1 MKRKWLWLAPLAV
14 GVSISAVAQ
23 APVPYEHRY
32 YDDGYQVFVG
42 NGNLPRA
49 REVVEN
55 ALYWRP
61 ADPVW
66 LQRLAQV
73 AGWQGDVELSL
84 AAWLKLAESDNSDLA
99 WQRVLELAPATFN
112 NELALRARR
121 RLLRNDPGNETL
133 VALVA
138 AEYERLG
145 RPEEGIAFLDDW
157 SERHPSPTVFE
168 VLQRLAEQSGRDV
181 QAIRY
186 YRAFMD
192 RYGPRPRMAW
202 HAADLLWLRGERE
215 RAYQALRRDADGLS
229 YDPNLTRRLAV
240 MATELGDWPAA
251 LDDYQRLF
259 AKGHASVG
267 DGYRY
272 LTLARYQAPERVASI
287 LRYLWQQSDDPRLA
301 VSYLYA
307 LREDGDKRAMAL
319 FFEGLSEQER
329 RAFYQDRGFLL
340 VYADYLQWTG
350 QPERARSVLRQALA
364 LAPGDVEVRMSWL
377 WLLISLGDDSTLTGS
392 LVRWHDQIAH
402 DRRYLEVLAA
412 AFMALDQPEQALR
425 YEMVLLKGDPDNWR
439 RLWAYS
445 QALLAAGREDQA
457 WPVLRRLWRN
467 PPPADTIDDRNRPLY
482 NEMRSALVARFEN
495 GDTQLRF
502 QQRQWAATKPA
513 ERAQRAE
520 WLAQWS
526 LGVNAPELARLW
538 YLRQQQWRPEGL
550 PPGSALALATLEGD
564 RLAIRELRD
573 QHGDRLTAGERLE
586 ADNTLGRK
594 RLAAAQLAE
603 QQRHA
608 PEVADQHPQ
617 QESLLL
623 PAEENLAVNLEHRR
637 QGALDVNSAEVSQT
651 QPLGDR
657 WGLRF
662 KAQQHRFSSNDDAI
676 LAVNE
681 REQRFSVTAR
691 REGRRL
697 DTSLSAGHRDIFDYQ
712 RPDLTLAFAGE
723 LGRAW
728 RWKGAYEWQAPADE
742 SSELLLAGDRTGAAL
757 SLSWSPVSNW
767 QNGVSVARYDYQ
779 DLEDRDLGQGT
790 RVSAQSTW
798 RPWLSRFS
806 PGLRVRHTRASFSG
820 QRPLSGEIGVMR
832 PGAETLPAV
841 PQSYRETELAL
852 LLGSPDVHL
861 RPHRIQAWGELGVT
875 DNSISGTGFNT
886 RVGAEGPLLG
896 RDAWRFYLERGLNTG
911 GADEDSYRAGF
922 DYRFYY

>member
-14 GVSISAVAQ
+14 SASISALAQ
-23 APVPYEHRY
+23 APVPYDHRY

-61 ADPVW
+61 ADPLW

-73 AGWQGDVELSL
+73 AGWQGEVELSL

-99 WQRVLELAPATFN
+99 WQRVLELAPVTFN
-112 NELALRARR
+112 DELALRARR
-121 RLLRNDPGNETL
+121 RLLRNDPRNETL
-133 VALVA
+133 VAQVA
-138 AEYERLG
+138 GEYERLG

-157 SERHPSPTVFE
+157 SRQHPSRTVFE
-168 VLQRLAEQSGRDV
+168 VLQRLAEQSGQDAE
-181 QAIRY
+181 AIRY

-192 RYGPRPRMAW
+192 RYGPRPEMAW

-215 RAYQALRRDADGLS
+215 RAYHALREDADGLS
-229 YDPNLTRRLAV
+229 YDPRLTRRLAV

-259 AKGHASVG
+259 AKGHANVA

-287 LRYLWQQSDDPRLA
+287 LRHLWEASDDPRLA
-301 VSYLYA
+301 ISYLYA
-307 LREDGDKRAMAL
+307 LREDGDRRAMAL

-329 RAFYQDRGFLL
+329 RAFQQDRGFLL
-340 VYADYLQWTG
+340 VYADYLQWTD

-364 LAPGDVEVRMSWL
+364 LAPEDTEVRMAWL
-377 WLLISLGDDSTLTGS
+377 WLLIGLGDDSTLTGS
-392 LVRWHDQIAH
+392 LVRWHDQIAY
-402 DRRYLEVLAA
+402 DARYLQVLAA

-425 YEMVLLKGDPDNWR
+425 YEMALLKGDPDNWR
-439 RLWAYS
+439 RRWAYA

-457 WPVLRRLWRN
+457 WPMLRQLWRD
-467 PPPADTIDDRNRPLY
+467 PPPADTINVLDRPLY

-502 QQRQWAATKPA
+502 QQRQWAATKPS

-550 PPGSALALATLEGD
+550 PPGSALALATLEDD

-573 QHGDRLTAGERLE
+573 QHGDQLTAGERLE

-608 PEVADQHPQ
+608 PQVADQHPQ

-623 PAEENLAVNLEHRR
+623 PAEENVAVNLEHRR
-637 QGALDVNSAEVSQT
+637 QGALDVNSAELSQT

-657 WGLRF
+657 WGLSF

-728 RWKGAYEWQAPADE
+728 RWEGAYEWQAPADE
-742 SSELLLAGDRTGAAL
+742 TSELLLAGDRTGAAL

-767 QNGVSVARYDYQ
+767 QNGVSVAQYDYQ

-820 QRPLSGEIGVMR
+820 QRALSGEIGVMQ
-832 PGAETLPAV
+832 PGAQALPAV

-875 DNSISGTGFNT
+875 DNSISGTGFNA

-896 RDAWRFYLERGLNTG
+896 RDAWRFYFERGLNTG

>member
-1 MKRKWLWLAPLAV
+1 MKWLWLAPLAI

-23 APVPYEHRY
+23 APVPYQHRY

-61 ADPVW
+61 GDSLW

-73 AGWQGDVELSL
+73 AGWQGDIEISL
-84 AAWLKLAESDNSDLA
+84 AAWLKVAETENSDLA
-99 WQRVLELAPATFN
+99 WQRVLELAPVAFN
-112 NELALRARR
+112 DELALRARR
-121 RLLRNDPGNETL
+121 RLLRNDPKNEDL
-133 VALVA
+133 VAQVA

-157 SERHPSPTVFE
+157 SRRHPSRAVFE
-168 VLQRLAEQSGRDV
+168 VLQRLAEQSGRDRAAV
-181 QAIRY
+181 RY
-186 YRAFMD
+186 YRAYMD
-192 RYGPRPRMAW
+192 RYGPRPEMAW
-202 HAADLLWLRGERE
+202 HAADLLWLRGDRE
-215 RAYQALRRDADGLS
+215 QAYQDLRQDASGLS
-229 YDPNLTRRLAV
+229 YDPKLTRRLAV

-259 AKGHASVG
+259 AKGNANVG

-287 LRYLWQQSDDPRLA
+287 LRYLWQESDDPRLA

-307 LREDGDKRAMAL
+307 LRADGDRQAMSL
-319 FFEGLSEQER
+319 FFAGLSEAER

-340 VYADYLQWTG
+340 VYADYLQWTD
-350 QPERARSVLRQALA
+350 QPRQARSVLERALA
-364 LAPGDVEVRMSWL
+364 LAPEDTEIRLSWL
-377 WLLISLGDDSTLTGS
+377 WLLIRLGDDSTLTGT
-392 LVRWHDQIAH
+392 LTRWHDQIAY
-402 DRRYLEVLAA
+402 DGRYREVLAA

-425 YEMVLLKGDPDNWR
+425 YELALLKGDPQNWR
-439 RLWAYS
+439 RRWAYA
-445 QALLAAGREDQA
+445 QALLAAGRDDQA
-457 WPVLRRLWRN
+457 WPMLRQLWRE
-467 PPPADTIDDRNRPLY
+467 PPPAANIEDIDRPLY
-482 NEMRSALVARFEN
+482 NEMRSALVARFED
-495 GDTQLRF
+495 GDAQLRF
-502 QQRQWAATKPA
+502 QQRQWAASEPA

-526 LGVNAPELARLW
+526 LGINAPELARLW

-550 PPGSALALATLEGD
+550 PPGSALALATLEND
-564 RLAIRELRD
+564 QLAIRELRD
-573 QHGDRLTAGERLE
+573 RHGEHLTAGERLE

-623 PAEENLAVNLEHRR
+623 PAEESTAFNVEQRR
-637 QGALDVNSAEVSQT
+637 QGALDVATAEVSQT
-651 QPLGDR
+651 LPLGDR
-657 WGLRF
+657 WGLAF
-662 KAQQHRFSSNDDAI
+662 KAAQRRFSSNDETI
-676 LAVNE
+676 LAVSDK
-681 REQRFSVTAR
+681 EQRFSLAAQR
-691 REGRRL
+691 QGRRL
-697 DTSLSAGHRDIFDYQ
+697 DTSVSVGHRDLFGYQ
-712 RPDLTLAFAGE
+712 RPDLALAFAGQPS
-723 LGRAW
+723 RAW
-728 RWKGAYEWQAPADE
+728 SWEWAYEWQAPTDE
-742 SSELLLAGDRTGAAL
+742 TSELLLAGDRTGSDL
-757 SLSWSPVSNW
+757 SLNWQPLSNW
-767 QNGVSVARYDYQ
+767 QNGVSIAHYDYQ

-790 RVSAQSTW
+790 RFSVQSTW

-806 PGLRVRHTRASFSG
+806 PGLRVRHTNASFSG
-820 QRPLSGEIGVMR
+820 QQPLSPQIGVMQ
-832 PGAETLPAV
+832 PGAVDLPAV
-841 PQSYRETELAL
+841 PQSYRENELSL
-852 LLGSPDVHL
+852 LLGAPDVHL
-861 RPHRIQAWGELGVT
+861 RPHRVQAWGEIGVT
-875 DNSISGTGFNT
+875 DNSISGTGFNA
-886 RVGAEGPLLG
+886 RLGAEGPLLG

>member
-573 QHGDRLTAGERLE
+573 QHGDRLTE

>member
-538 YLRQQQWRPEGL
+538 YLRQQQW
-550 PPGSALALATLEGD
+550 
-564 RLAIRELRD
+564 
-573 QHGDRLTAGERLE
+573 
-586 ADNTLGRK
+586 
-594 RLAAAQLAE
+594 
-603 QQRHA
+603 
-608 PEVADQHPQ
+608 
-617 QESLLL
+617 
-623 PAEENLAVNLEHRR
+623 
-637 QGALDVNSAEVSQT
+637 
-651 QPLGDR
+651 
-657 WGLRF
+657 
-662 KAQQHRFSSNDDAI
+662 
-676 LAVNE
+676 
-681 REQRFSVTAR
+681 
-691 REGRRL
+691 
-697 DTSLSAGHRDIFDYQ
+697 
-712 RPDLTLAFAGE
+712 
-723 LGRAW
+723 
-728 RWKGAYEWQAPADE
+728 
-742 SSELLLAGDRTGAAL
+742 L
-757 SLSWSPVSNW
+757 SLI
-767 QNGVSVARYDYQ
+767 
-779 DLEDRDLGQGT
+779 
-790 RVSAQSTW
+790 
-798 RPWLSRFS
+798 
-806 PGLRVRHTRASFSG
+806 H
-820 QRPLSGEIGVMR
+820 I
-832 PGAETLPAV
+832 
-841 PQSYRETELAL
+841 
-852 LLGSPDVHL
+852 
-861 RPHRIQAWGELGVT
+861 
-875 DNSISGTGFNT
+875 
-886 RVGAEGPLLG
+886 
-896 RDAWRFYLERGLNTG
+896 
-911 GADEDSYRAGF
+911 
-922 DYRFYY
+922 

>member
-215 RAYQALRRDADGLS
+215 RAYRALRRDADGLS

-251 LDDYQRLF
+251 LNDYQRLF

-287 LRYLWQQSDDPRLA
+287 LRHLWEQSDDPRLA

-364 LAPGDVEVRMSWL
+364 LAPDDVEVRMSWL
-377 WLLISLGDDSTLTGS
+377 WLLIGLGDDSTLTGS
-392 LVRWHDQIAH
+392 LVRWHDQIAY
-402 DRRYLEVLAA
+402 DPRYLEVLAA

-425 YEMVLLKGDPDNWR
+425 YEMALLKGDPDNWR
-439 RLWAYS
+439 RRWAYA

-457 WPVLRRLWRN
+457 WPMLRQLWRD
-467 PPPADTIDDRNRPLY
+467 PPPADTISVLDRPLY

-502 QQRQWAATKPA
+502 QQRQWAATKPS

-526 LGVNAPELARLW
+526 LGVNARELARLW

-550 PPGSALALATLEGD
+550 PPGSALALATLEDD

-573 QHGDRLTAGERLE
+573 QHGEQLTAGERLE

-603 QQRHA
+603 QQRYA
-608 PEVADQHPQ
+608 PQVADQHPQ

-623 PAEENLAVNLEHRR
+623 PAEENVAVNLEHRR
-637 QGALDVNSAEVSQT
+637 QGALDVNSVEVSQT

-662 KAQQHRFSSNDDAI
+662 TAQQHRFSSNDDAI

-712 RPDLTLAFAGE
+712 GPDLTLAFAGE

-742 SSELLLAGDRTGAAL
+742 TS
-757 SLSWSPVSNW
+757 
-767 QNGVSVARYDYQ
+767 
-779 DLEDRDLGQGT
+779 
-790 RVSAQSTW
+790 
-798 RPWLSRFS
+798 
-806 PGLRVRHTRASFSG
+806 
-820 QRPLSGEIGVMR
+820 
-832 PGAETLPAV
+832 
-841 PQSYRETELAL
+841 
-852 LLGSPDVHL
+852 
-861 RPHRIQAWGELGVT
+861 
-875 DNSISGTGFNT
+875 
-886 RVGAEGPLLG
+886 
-896 RDAWRFYLERGLNTG
+896 
-911 GADEDSYRAGF
+911 
-922 DYRFYY
+922 

>member
-61 ADPVW
+61 ADPMW

-121 RLLRNDPGNETL
+121 RLLRNDPRNETL

-168 VLQRLAEQSGRDV
+168 VLQRLAEQSGHDAE
-181 QAIRY
+181 AIRY

-215 RAYQALRRDADGLS
+215 RAYRALRRDADGLS

-251 LDDYQRLF
+251 LNDYQRLF

-287 LRYLWQQSDDPRLA
+287 LRHLWEQSDDPRLA

-364 LAPGDVEVRMSWL
+364 LAPDDVEVRMSWL
-377 WLLISLGDDSTLTGS
+377 WLLIGLGDDSTLTGS
-392 LVRWHDQIAH
+392 LVRWHDQIAY
-402 DRRYLEVLAA
+402 DPRYLEVLAA

-425 YEMVLLKGDPDNWR
+425 YEMALLKGDPDNWR
-439 RLWAYS
+439 RRWAYA
-445 QALLAAGREDQA
+445 QALLAAGQEDQA
-457 WPVLRRLWRN
+457 WPMLRQLWRD
-467 PPPADTIDDRNRPLY
+467 PPPADTINVLDRPLY

-502 QQRQWAATKPA
+502 QQRQWAATKPS

-526 LGVNAPELARLW
+526 LGVNARELARLW

-550 PPGSALALATLEGD
+550 PPGSALALATLEDD

-573 QHGDRLTAGERLE
+573 QHGEQLTAGERLE

-603 QQRHA
+603 QQRYA
-608 PEVADQHPQ
+608 PQVADQHPQ

-623 PAEENLAVNLEHRR
+623 PAEENVAVNLEHRR
-637 QGALDVNSAEVSQT
+637 QGALDMNSVEVSQT

-662 KAQQHRFSSNDDAI
+662 TAQQHRFSSNDDAI

-712 RPDLTLAFAGE
+712 GPDLTLAFAGE

-728 RWKGAYEWQAPADE
+728 RWEGSYEWQAPADE
-742 SSELLLAGDRTGAAL
+742 TSELLLAGDRTGAAL

-767 QNGVSVARYDYQ
+767 QNGVSVAQYDYQ

-820 QRPLSGEIGVMR
+820 QRALSGEIGVMQ
-832 PGAETLPAV
+832 PGAEALPAV

-875 DNSISGTGFNT
+875 DNSISGTGFNA
-886 RVGAEGPLLG
+886 R
-896 RDAWRFYLERGLNTG
+896 
-911 GADEDSYRAGF
+911 RAGF